1 MSNIIPTSQLLISGL
16 FMDLFTQKSPKEEK
30 TEKSKTP
37 AKSNNKS
44 LKSKDTKVAGSKEK
58 NIEKNNINESE
69 GFHLIG
75 KGETLYKIANDYGV
89 SVSELIEANK
99 QLKTDKNGNK
109 IIHEGDLLKLPEN
122 IIAETVLPQKLPESE
137 VWGKWT
143 IEKGKGAFS
152 IMSKFNLYEEELK
165 KLNPEINFEALQVGT
180 KIKVPGY
187 KVKSGDTLD
196 KIAKEHD
203 ITVKMLKELNPGLK
217 SIKNGIIINVPKK
230 AEGNLELGDLSVEK
244 EEYVSDTT
252 ENYTV
257 KTGDTLY
264 MIAKE
269 KKVPIWALMLVN
281 DIKDPKKLNK
291 DQVLEIP
298 SEEDITELN
307 QVRKTSQKTGNKS
320 VKITKDDNLS
330 TIASKYGVPVWA
342 LVEKNKI
349 ENPNKISEGQIL
361 EIPTTDEIKALRLTN
376 AKNKSLPKVKKSTQ
390 KIIKEQ
396 ESSEIHNQGVISSSM
411 GVVTHHVK
419 PKDSLTTIAKE
430 YGVDVKDLVAYNNL
444 QDKSLT
450 LPLSKQ
456 KITNIKIVGTPK
468 AVMQATGVSREFI
481 DNLILLEK
489 KSKTLYDDGCGFLT
503 IGIGHNTKAHKDSQK
518 YKGRTISDTEMYSL
532 LARDIIE
539 AQNIVKKHLKE
550 DFNKLSQKQKEALY
564 SLIFNTGGLNSSP
577 KLIKAIKD
585 GNYALAAQQFD
596 QVSGT
601 VNGKKQVMPGLI
613 KRRFSE
619 VSAFVEGSNLS
630 SKELQQVMARI
641 QNIYNQGYTSI
652 ENKNNRVDYNAYAK
666 KILGDYIDRGLIKI
680 KA

>member
-16 FMDLFTQKSPKEEK
+16 FMDLFTQKSPEEEK

-489 KSKTLYDDGCGFLT
+489 KSRTLYDDGCGFLT

>member
-1 MSNIIPTSQLLISGL
+1 M
-16 FMDLFTQKSPKEEK
+16 
-30 TEKSKTP
+30 
-37 AKSNNKS
+37 
-44 LKSKDTKVAGSKEK
+44 
-58 NIEKNNINESE
+58 
-69 GFHLIG
+69 IG

-489 KSKTLYDDGCGFLT
+489 KSRTLYDDGCGFLT

-518 YKGRTISDTEMYSL
+518 YKGRTISDTEIYSL

-652 ENKNNRVDYNAYAK
+652 ENENNRVDYNAYAK

>member
-16 FMDLFTQKSPKEEK
+16 FMDLFTQKSPEEEK

-489 KSKTLYDDGCGFLT
+489 KSRTLYDDGCGFLT

-666 KILGDYIDRGLIKI
+666 KFLGDYIDRGLIKI

>member
-1 MSNIIPTSQLLISGL
+1 M
-16 FMDLFTQKSPKEEK
+16 
-30 TEKSKTP
+30 
-37 AKSNNKS
+37 
-44 LKSKDTKVAGSKEK
+44 
-58 NIEKNNINESE
+58 
-69 GFHLIG
+69 IG

-489 KSKTLYDDGCGFLT
+489 KSRTLYDDGCGFLT

-652 ENKNNRVDYNAYAK
+652 ENENNRVDYNAYAK

>member
-16 FMDLFTQKSPKEEK
+16 FMDLFTQKSPEEEK

-489 KSKTLYDDGCGFLT
+489 KSRTLYDDGCGFLT

-652 ENKNNRVDYNAYAK
+652 ENENNRVDYNAYAK

>member
-16 FMDLFTQKSPKEEK
+16 FMDLFTQKSPEEEK

-165 KLNPEINFEALQVGT
+165 KLNSEINFEALQVGT

-489 KSKTLYDDGCGFLT
+489 KSRTLYDDGCGFLT

-666 KILGDYIDRGLIKI
+666 KFLGDYIDRGLIKI